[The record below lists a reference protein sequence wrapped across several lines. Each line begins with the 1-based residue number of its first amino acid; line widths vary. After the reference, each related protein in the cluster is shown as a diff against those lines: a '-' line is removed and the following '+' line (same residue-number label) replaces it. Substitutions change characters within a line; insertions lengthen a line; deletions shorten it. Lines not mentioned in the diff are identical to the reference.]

1 MALNI
6 ISDHAANLAHRN
18 LARAEEAANRSLAKL
33 SSGKRV
39 VSARDDATSMAIGAR
54 LNSTASALTA
64 GIVNIGQG
72 NSMLQIA
79 DGAMATIG
87 DVLVRMNTL
96 AVKAASE
103 TLSEAERGLLND
115 EFITLR
121 AEINRIAATTNF
133 NGTQLLGDAS
143 DVSLDYSDLN
153 AGGSAEVLSV
163 ANGFSNFT
171 ITDDNYW
178 ARDANENGSADN
190 QLRFDVLKTGDRV
203 LLSAISKIDGASP
216 HRTQSIDVT
225 DYASGG
231 SKALNAG
238 QTQTL
243 EFGDVG
249 VKVNLNFN
257 IATTIT
263 NALAQGADG
272 AGADGS
278 TTAQIFGA
286 SPVFSVLED
295 KGNKLPDNI
304 YFQIGGNT
312 VSDKLSI
319 PTTAVDGAALG
330 TGKNGTKQSL
340 DDLGS
345 KALATSAKA
354 QSAVEA
360 VTRAMDDLQRA
371 RANIGTNQNWL
382 DAARERLSSTL
393 ENVKDARSSLLDLDV
408 AMEMTNYAS
417 KQLLVKSSVSMMAR
431 MSEIRQ
437 NLIRLLAG

>member
-39 VSARDDATSMAIGAR
+39 VSARDDAASMAIGSR
-54 LNSTASALTA
+54 LNSTATSLTA

-79 DGAMATIG
+79 DGAMVTID

-96 AVKAASE
+96 AVQAASE
-103 TLSEAERGLLND
+103 NLSDTERGFLND
-115 EFITLR
+115 EFVALR
-121 AEINRIAATTNF
+121 TEINRIAAATNF
-133 NGTQLLGDAS
+133 NGIQLLGDGS
-143 DVSLDYSDLN
+143 DVSLDYSDLQ

-178 ARDANENGSADN
+178 ARDANDNGSADN
-190 QLRFDVLKTGDRV
+190 QLRFDLLKTGDRI
-203 LLSAISKIDGASP
+203 LLSAISEIDGTSP
-216 HRTQSIDVT
+216 HRTQSIDIT

-243 EFGDVG
+243 DFEDVG
-249 VKVNLNFN
+249 VNVNLNFN

-263 NALAQGADG
+263 NALAQGSDG

-278 TTAQIFGA
+278 ATAQILAPARFYRFLRIRA
-286 SPVFSVLED
+286 TNCLTRSISSLAAAIPAVRSFRSRRPRLMVPPLVRA
-295 KGNKLPDNI
+295 KTARRQALMSWAAMRLPHPPRPKLRSRLWRARLMICNAHGPI
-304 YFQIGGNT
+304 SAPTRT
-312 VSDKLSI
+312 VWML
-319 PTTAVDGAALG
+319 PA
-330 TGKNGTKQSL
+330 
-340 DDLGS
+340 
-345 KALATSAKA
+345 KALPRRLKTSRRRA
-354 QSAVEA
+354 QAC
-360 VTRAMDDLQRA
+360 L
-371 RANIGTNQNWL
+371 I
-382 DAARERLSSTL
+382 STL
-393 ENVKDARSSLLDLDV
+393 RWK
-408 AMEMTNYAS
+408 
-417 KQLLVKSSVSMMAR
+417 
-431 MSEIRQ
+431 
-437 NLIRLLAG
+437 